1 MKYSRQMVLISEDE
15 YSQLKNKASPK
26 TEPSK
31 ERATESSATLMSL
44 PSEKITQP
52 SQDTEKITQTGLS
65 EAPCPTQRQW
75 VLPKAAEKMPGE
87 KNETKISPHKKQLTK
102 TSSTRRIQTQSGP
115 GVETFTPLGPPG
127 IPLRTLQKKSTS
139 ALPLGWI
146 DF

>member
-1 MKYSRQMVLISEDE
+1 MKYSRKMVLISEDE
-15 YSQLKNKASPK
+15 YSQLKNKASSK

-52 SQDTEKITQTGLS
+52 
-65 EAPCPTQRQW
+65 RQW